1 MTIFFMQYTRTI
13 KLVMIS
19 SAVLSLLLISAT
31 YSNSVFAQN
40 KFRAKLDANN
50 EIPPVDSKA
59 SGHATFKIKND
70 SIKSKVNITGITD
83 ISGAQIFAGKIGQ
96 NTDPIVDL
104 LKTGEKTESSGGV
117 AITGN
122 FTASDLEGSMKGKD
136 LSELQSAMAANGT
149 FVNIMTTAHPD
160 GDVAGHIYA
169 KGSTTGAQ
177 NEGSSGDATGQG
189 SDQTDESTGD
199 NED

>member
-1 MTIFFMQYTRTI
+1 
-13 KLVMIS
+13 MIS

-31 YSNSVFAQN
+31 YSNSVYAQN

-50 EIPPVDSKA
+50 EIPPVDSQA

-70 SIKSKVNITGITD
+70 SIKSKVNVTGIAD
-83 ISGAQIFAGKIGQ
+83 ISGAKIFAGKIGQ

-104 LKTGEKTESSGGV
+104 LKTGEKTESSGAV

-136 LSELQSAMAANGT
+136 LSELQSMMAANGT
-149 FVNIMTTAHPD
+149 FVNILTTAHPD
-160 GDVAGHIYA
+160 GEIAGHIYA
-169 KGSTTGAQ
+169 KGSTTGTQ
-177 NEGSSGDATGQG
+177 NEASSADGTGQS
-189 SDQTDESTGD
+189 SDQTDSSAGD
-199 NED
+199 SED

>member
-1 MTIFFMQYTRTI
+1 MQYTRTI

-104 LKTGEKTESSGGV
+104 LKTGEKTETSGGV

-160 GDVAGHIYA
+160 GEVAGHIYA

-177 NEGSSGDATGQG
+177 NEVSSSDATGQG
-189 SDQTDESTGD
+189 SDQTDESTGN

>member
-1 MTIFFMQYTRTI
+1 MQYTRTI

-50 EIPPVDSKA
+50 EIPPVDSTA

-149 FVNIMTTAHPD
+149 FVNIMTAAHPD
-160 GDVAGHIYA
+160 GEVAGQIYA
-169 KGSTTGAQ
+169 KGSTTGQ

-189 SDQTDESTGD
+189 SDQTDESTGN
-199 NED
+199 NEN

>member
-1 MTIFFMQYTRTI
+1 
-13 KLVMIS
+13 MIS
-19 SAVLSLLLISAT
+19 SAVLSLLLMSAT
-31 YSNSVFAQN
+31 YSNSVYAQN
-40 KFRAKLDANN
+40 KFRAKLDANS

-70 SIKSKVNITGITD
+70 SIKSKVNVTGITD

-160 GDVAGHIYA
+160 GEVAGHIYA

-177 NEGSSGDATGQG
+177 NEASSGDATGQG

>member
-1 MTIFFMQYTRTI
+1 
-13 KLVMIS
+13 MIS

-104 LKTGEKTESSGGV
+104 LKTGEKTETSGGV

-160 GDVAGHIYA
+160 GEAAGHIYA

-177 NEGSSGDATGQG
+177 NEVSSSDATGQG
-189 SDQTDESTGD
+189 SDQTDESTGN